1 MKRIDAQVIG
11 KAGGPAGA
19 GPAIERGVALII
31 GLVILAVLSMIGVAA
46 FSISTQEERMAGNSR
61 DRMRA
66 FEAAEA
72 ALRDCEDFIK
82 TTGPVF
88 TAAGNGG
95 MYTAPGSDAKSNAEL
110 IVNWQDTALVRIN
123 PTLSASN
130 PEWSLPP
137 ACIAEQFKVVS
148 GTTQLGQPINSSQT
162 SVDRITAQGYGLNPG
177 TIVRLEAYYAQ

>member
-1 MKRIDAQVIG
+1 
-11 KAGGPAGA
+11 
-19 GPAIERGVALII
+19 
-31 GLVILAVLSMIGVAA
+31 
-46 FSISTQEERMAGNSR
+46 MAGNSR

-82 TTGPVF
+82 NTSPVF
-88 TAAGNGG
+88 TAAGNSG
-95 MYTAPGSDAKSNAEL
+95 MYTAPGSDFKSNAES
-110 IVNWQDTALVRIN
+110 IDWRNPANVRIN
-123 PTLSASN
+123 PTLGNSN

-148 GTTQLGQPINSSQT
+148 GTTQLGQPINSAQT

-177 TIVRLEAYYAQ
+177 TVVRLESYYAQ